1 MTEGRITDDGK
12 SVIYNRPEMEGVA
25 LEVQHSVQSGKPF
38 CAEPGLCGVGVV
50 TLPTG
55 QPRVVLQ
62 IKHSDGTSLSA
73 TLTESSGIL
82 VLECIADAMQEA
94 QRIADEAQAAKDRA
108 S

>member
-1 MTEGRITDDGK
+1 MTEGRFAPDGK
-12 SVIYNRPEMEGVA
+12 SVIFNAPEMEGVEC
-25 LEVQHSVQSGKPF
+25 EVQHSVRSGKGF
-38 CAEPGLCGVGVV
+38 CPTPGLCGVGVV

-73 TLTESSGIL
+73 TLTQSIGLAI
-82 VLECIADAMQEA
+82 LECIADGMAEA
-94 QRIADEAQAAKDRA
+94 QRIAEAAKEAKGRA